1 MKKIVL
7 SLYTF
12 CFVTLPHF
20 TFGQYNPQTGTNPVA
35 MTNADA
41 KYFLTVEGL
50 NKKTEVE
57 KADTKY
63 FKNQGGIIGGTDLK
77 NYTEKPKQPI
87 HVKKE
92 TIETEEGKKTK
103 LAINS
108 STKNKGAETNN
119 LQQYPKTTQED
130 TSRPNKEKTVEKSV
144 TISKNPSLEKDVSVK
159 GNIANDKE
167 PVVSSANEQADNIK
181 QGFYIV
187 GAGETMYRVS
197 VNTKVSVNKIKE
209 LNKLKNNN
217 IYPGTKLI
225 IK

>member
-7 SLYTF
+7 SLSTF

-20 TFGQYNPQTGTNPVA
+20 TFGQYNPKTETNSVA
-35 MTNADA
+35 MNNADA
-41 KYFLTVEGL
+41 KYFLTVDGL
-50 NKKTEVE
+50 NKKTAVE
-57 KADTKY
+57 NADTKY
-63 FKNQGGIIGGTDLK
+63 FKNQGGLSEGTDLK
-77 NYTEKPKQPI
+77 NYIEKTKQPI

-103 LAINS
+103 LASNS
-108 STKNKGAETNN
+108 FTKNRGLETNN
-119 LQQYPKTTQED
+119 VQLSPKTAQED
-130 TSRPNKEKTVEKSV
+130 KSIPKKEKTIETSAI
-144 TISKNPSLEKDVSVK
+144 ISKKPSLDKDISVQS
-159 GNIANDKE
+159 NIANEKE
-167 PVVSSANEQADNIK
+167 QVVSSANEQADNIK

-197 VNTKVSVNKIKE
+197 VNTKVSISKIKE